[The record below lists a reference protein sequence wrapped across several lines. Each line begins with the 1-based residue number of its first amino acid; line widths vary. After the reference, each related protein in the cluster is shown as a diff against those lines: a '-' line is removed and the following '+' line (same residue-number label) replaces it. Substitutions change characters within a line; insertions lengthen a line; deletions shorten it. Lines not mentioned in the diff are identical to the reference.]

1 MNKRFTKYISFFIVA
16 FLVLTMISCR
26 SPKSI
31 IKASIKE
38 QGSEYLF
45 TQLKKNELKYEWLT
59 AKVNIEYIEEDKKT
73 NFVAQI
79 RLRKD
84 SVIWMSFSPALGIE
98 VARLMITN
106 DSVKFIN
113 RVNKTYFLGDYKFVN
128 DFLKT
133 NIDFDVFQSFLTGN
147 DFQFYEKAK
156 FKASVDNHQ
165 YKLATT
171 SRHKLKEFIKKSDE
185 NPVVFIQNIWLDPEN
200 FKITVVKIKEIEKEN
215 KKLEAYYN
223 NFKLIDKQLF
233 PIDIAFKVSAEIDI
247 FIDINFSKIVLNK
260 SDLGDKKLIE
270 DIAKKYQTEIIAE
283 IPYSKKILEA
293 YSKGQPIENENI
305 NKIAKF
311 LEELK

>member
-1 MNKRFTKYISFFIVA
+1 MNKRFTKYISFFIVT

-260 SDLGDKKLIE
+260 SKRFPFKVPE
-270 DIAKKYQTEIIAE
+270 KYE
-283 IPYSKKILEA
+283 KI
-293 YSKGQPIENENI
+293 Y
-305 NKIAKF
+305 
-311 LEELK
+311 